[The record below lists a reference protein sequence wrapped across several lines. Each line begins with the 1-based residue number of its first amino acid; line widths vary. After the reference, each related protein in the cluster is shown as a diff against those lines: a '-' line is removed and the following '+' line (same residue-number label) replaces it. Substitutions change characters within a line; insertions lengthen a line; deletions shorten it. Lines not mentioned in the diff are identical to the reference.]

1 VLLLPGVA
9 HNPGDE
15 TTAENLLW
23 HEARFL
29 QRNLGMA

>member
-1 VLLLPGVA
+1 VLLLADVT
-9 HNPGDE
+9 HNPRDQNI
-15 TTAENLLW
+15 TENLLW